1 MSDGGL
7 LSGLTRLLRRHPSS
21 PDEEEAEPD
30 PSSVPRTPVLGTW
43 LRWSPAISLAAIL
56 AFAYATRAA
65 DSPFLSILAVA
76 VIAGAAASLVG
87 ALVGFLFGLPRT
99 REPTATPGESQIG
112 MATNTN
118 LEEISDWLTKILV
131 GLGLVQLGAFT
142 RHVGDA
148 ADSVA
153 RGLGGGDAAETFAV
167 GLIVYSLVDGFLLG
181 YLWTRIVVSY
191 RLREAQEAMLARGAL
206 LALPPPM
213 PPPAAPP
220 APPGAPTPPPPQDDV
235 EPAPDA
241 VEPPPPED
249 EPPPPEDE
257 PPPPEDEP
265 PPPPEDEPPPPP
277 EDEPPPRPNTQPAK
291 PPE

>member
-1 MSDGGL
+1 
-7 LSGLTRLLRRHPSS
+7 
-21 PDEEEAEPD
+21 
-30 PSSVPRTPVLGTW
+30 VLGTW

-65 DSPFLSILAVA
+65 DSPFLSILAVG
-76 VIAGAAASLVG
+76 VIAGAAASLLG

-99 REPTATPGESQIG
+99 REPTATPGQSEIG
-112 MATNTN
+112 MTTNTN

-131 GLGLVQLGAFT
+131 GLGLVQLGAFA
-142 RHVGDA
+142 RNLGDA

-191 RLREAQEAMLARGAL
+191 RLREAQEAMTARGAL
-206 LALPPPM
+206 LSLPPPM

-220 APPGAPTPPPPQDDV
+220 APPGVTPPPPPPPPEDV

-241 VEPPPPED
+241 VEPPPED
-249 EPPPPEDE
+249 EPQAPPEDE
-257 PPPPEDEP
+257 PPLAPPEDEPPRRPEDEPQAPPEDEP
-265 PPPPEDEPPPPP
+265 PPPPDT
-277 EDEPPPRPNTQPAK
+277 RPAK
-291 PPE
+291 APE

>member
-1 MSDGGL
+1 MSNGGF
-7 LSGLTRLLRRHPSS
+7 LSGLTRLFGREQSS
-21 PDEEEAEPD
+21 PDEEKKKQDAEPE

-56 AFAYATRAA
+56 GFAYATRAT
-65 DSPFLSILAVA
+65 DSPFLAILAVG

-99 REPTATPGESQIG
+99 REPTATTEQSQIG

-142 RHVGDA
+142 RHLGDA

-191 RLREAQEAMLARGAL
+191 RLREAQEAMVARGAL
-206 LALPPPM
+206 LSLPPPM

-220 APPGAPTPPPPQDDV
+220 APPGAVTPAAGQPPPL
-235 EPAPDA
+235 
-241 VEPPPPED
+241 PP
-249 EPPPPEDE
+249 
-257 PPPPEDEP
+257 P
-265 PPPPEDEPPPPP
+265 PPPPEEEDDAPLLPP
-277 EDEPPPRPNTQPAK
+277 EDEEPPPDTQPAK